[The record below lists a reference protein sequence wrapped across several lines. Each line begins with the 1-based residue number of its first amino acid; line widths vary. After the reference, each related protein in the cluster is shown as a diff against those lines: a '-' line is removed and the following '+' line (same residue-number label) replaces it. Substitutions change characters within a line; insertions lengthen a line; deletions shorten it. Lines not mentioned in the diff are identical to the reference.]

1 MIDEVFDIS
10 NFNIFSDD
18 ENYYFFR
25 TLEDVDIESIKN
37 KTITDENGNINR
49 LITDR
54 EFYGET
60 IFKKEDDLSLEQMVE
75 HIKMHYNQHTNCISF
90 SSNTN
95 VILDY
100 GRNVF
105 NDIYIMLKVPKSE
118 FGKNI
123 VNAGEYM
130 LEEINKRLDEYYN
143 NLDSNNNDDALT
155 KYYFDYINNSET
167 EEQLE
172 DIRNMITK
180 DYVDETNNIFING
193 LEKITDSIN
202 YGALNKKQNLL
213 KNKIYLKMD
222 IMSKYSQILKKISN
236 KFLVNTVGNAF
247 SSIEVIHYNDVVGNI
262 TEISPEIMDV
272 LSLIQQMKETPI
284 VKELKN
290 DIIRKINSGI
300 EFTHDF
306 NLKKYDINTFKNSL
320 NLEKI
325 YELTK
330 GNIKYGD
337 AINIY
342 TKAYALAKSRLRK
355 ERSLELLKEILN
367 DNKYDS
373 VIESMK
379 TNTYGIE
386 NEIINRLSN
395 KNSIKISESVNL
407 LVSPQERYLLDY
419 INQVDENKL
428 EDILRNPTKELQNL
442 IEDNYTDEYITENWF
457 ANSVID
463 LIDWSYYNVKENLSE
478 GQRELLI
485 NSLKENNFM
494 DIYNNLKEKKF
505 SDKDIANIILLKM
518 VRKDENVDIKDIVS
532 LDELEDFLGCNQIK
546 NTEIKLKTY
555 QREAIENIN
564 EAYKNHKFTSVI
576 LPTGTGKSYVALS
589 EMHYIEKEIS
599 KLEENKHAKILYLA
613 PNDYILSQLKR
624 IIVKNYRESYPFS
637 YSDEDVVKNAFP
649 NLSLY
654 TYQYLTNGTNSDEI
668 INSEYDLIVFDEL
681 HRTGAAEWQKNIE
694 KLLENQPAKVLG
706 ITATPER
713 DMDKRDMSEIFAKKY
728 GYTDDEILDEKHLS
742 YNMDLL
748 EAIERGIIHS
758 PNVVNCEY
766 SLIKDGSL
774 DELKLKIDDI
784 IDENLK
790 KEKRREYEKVRR
802 EISEADGID
811 KILKD
816 NLKQD
821 DKYIVF
827 IPITKN
833 KNGEYVN
840 AESGEEMTKT
850 QAQSMIRSYQNLMN
864 QLLFS
869 GEYLEKNKE
878 KLSSIYNKIN
888 ENKEL
893 SSDEITYLNE
903 EKESIL
909 LLTKL
914 HVNNMPNALQT
925 LSNDISSKI
934 IEYMNWE
941 VFADSKIAS
950 TLHKKLK
957 NDVETYNML
966 SDNSKKQNTRALSDF
981 NSSKSPK
988 KKFMFVMDMLNEG
1001 VHVEQIDGI
1010 IWFRTLNEDSRILFL
1025 QQLGRCISA
1034 IGEDNKERIPLVID
1048 LVNNTLKVNFLKSLE
1063 TEESDLK
1070 KIKYISNWIKH
1081 TNRIPD
1087 INSSNKE
1094 ELELAISLREI
1105 QFKYSKFTNDDK
1117 LELQTVK
1124 RKRIVNQIIRVGSE
1138 FDLWNYEF
1146 SIDSNSSEITNEK
1159 SHKDLLSK
1167 LGVNGILRNFYDLY
1181 KNVNKIN
1188 NIDINSILKEINEYL
1203 QNQKEKITSYATIMD
1218 RLRTT
1223 GGKIGYYLLDH
1234 KKEIIELS
1242 DKNAYAQTICNYFGW
1257 LNEKITIED
1266 VLKEINEYLRS
1277 RTTKIT
1283 NYTRIKDTL
1292 KTTGGQ
1298 IGNYLF
1304 AHKKEIIQLSKENKN
1319 AKEIC
1324 NYFNWQKEKI
1334 TIEDVLKEI
1343 NEYLKNQTE
1352 EITNCVTIKD
1362 RLKTT
1367 GGQIGN
1373 YLSRYKVEII
1383 ELSKE
1388 NNDANEI
1395 CNYFGWLKKKIT
1407 KEDVLK
1413 EINEYLKKQKE
1424 KITNYKRIKDRLKT
1438 TGGQIGNYLIFHK
1451 KEIIELSGKNNDAN
1465 EICNYFGWLKKKITK
1480 EDVLK
1485 EINEYLKKQKE
1496 KITNYKRIKDR
1507 LKTTGGQIGN
1517 YLIFHKK
1524 EIIELSGKNNDANE
1538 ICNYFGWLKK
1548 KITKE
1553 DVLKEINEYLR
1564 SRTTKI
1570 TNYTKIKD
1578 TLKTTGGQI
1587 GNYLVDHKDEIIELL
1602 DKNDDA
1608 QAICNYFNWLVKIE
1622 DILKEINKYLQS
1634 QIEKIINYTK
1644 IKDTLKTTGGQIGNY
1659 LVDHKDE
1666 IIELLD
1672 KNDDAQ
1678 AICNYFGWQKEK
1690 ITIED
1695 VLKEINEYLQNQK
1708 EKITN
1713 YAKIKEILETTRG
1726 QIGYYLSDHK
1736 DEIIN
1741 LAINGNSDALYIC
1754 NYFKSFQK
1762 ILYKKI
1768 DEIANAD
1775 SHFQNVVD
1783 NLEKGKE
1790 NIDGRKLH

>member
-105 NDIYIMLKVPKSE
+105 NDRYIMLKIPKSE

-143 NLDSNNNDDALT
+143 NLDSNNNDALT

-172 DIRNMITK
+172 DIRKMITK

-222 IMSKYSQILKKISN
+222 IMSKHSQILKKISN

-247 SSIEVIHYNDVVGNI
+247 SSLEVIHYNDVEGNI
-262 TEISPEIMDV
+262 TEISPEIMDA
-272 LSLIQQMKETPI
+272 LSLIQQMEETPI

-290 DIIRKINSGI
+290 DIIKKINSGI
-300 EFTHDF
+300 EFTRDF

-367 DNKYDS
+367 NDKYDS

-419 INQVDENKL
+419 INQVDKNKL
-428 EDILRNPTKELQNL
+428 EDILKNPTKELQNL

-494 DIYNNLKEKKF
+494 DIYNNLKEKNL
-505 SDKDIANIILLKM
+505 SDKDIANIILLQM
-518 VRKDENVDIKDIVS
+518 VRKDENVDIKDRVS

-599 KLEENKHAKILYLA
+599 KLEEKKHAKILYLA
-613 PNDYILSQLKR
+613 PNDYVLNQLKR

-668 INSEYDLIVFDEL
+668 INNEYDLIVFDEL
-681 HRTGAAEWQKNIE
+681 HRTGASEWQKNIE

-821 DKYIVF
+821 GKYIVF

-850 QAQSMIRSYQNLMN
+850 QTQSMIRSYQNLMN

-869 GEYLEKNKE
+869 GEYLEQNKE

-893 SSDEITYLNE
+893 SSDEIMYLNE

-941 VFADSKIAS
+941 VLDDSKIAS

-1025 QQLGRCISA
+1025 QQLGRCISV

-1105 QFKYSKFTNDDK
+1105 QFKYSKFTDDEK
-1117 LELQTVK
+1117 LESQTVK
-1124 RKRIVNQIIRVGSE
+1124 RKRIINQIIQVGSE

-1188 NIDINSILKEINEYL
+1188 NIDINSILKEINGYLRSQTTKITNYKKITDRLKTTGGQIGNYLHSHKKEIIELSEKNNDAKKICNYFGWLKTIEDALKEINEYL
-1203 QNQKEKITSYATIMD
+1203 QNQKEKIKNYRTIKD
-1218 RLRTT
+1218 ELKTT
-1223 GGKIGYYLLDH
+1223 GSQIGNYLIVH

-1242 DKNAYAQTICNYFGW
+1242 DKNAYAQAICNYFGW

-1266 VLKEINEYLRS
+1266 VLKEINEYLQ
-1277 RTTKIT
+1277 
-1283 NYTRIKDTL
+1283 N
-1292 KTTGGQ
+1292 
-1298 IGNYLF
+1298 
-1304 AHKKEIIQLSKENKN
+1304 
-1319 AKEIC
+1319 
-1324 NYFNWQKEKI
+1324 QKEKI
-1334 TIEDVLKEI
+1334 KSYRI
-1343 NEYLKNQTE
+1343 
-1352 EITNCVTIKD
+1352 IKD
-1362 RLKTT
+1362 
-1367 GGQIGN
+1367 
-1373 YLSRYKVEII
+1373 E
-1383 ELSKE
+1383 
-1388 NNDANEI
+1388 
-1395 CNYFGWLKKKIT
+1395 
-1407 KEDVLK
+1407 
-1413 EINEYLKKQKE
+1413 
-1424 KITNYKRIKDRLKT
+1424 LKT
-1438 TGGQIGNYLIFHK
+1438 TGGQIGNYLIVHK
-1451 KEIIELSGKNNDAN
+1451 KEIIELS
-1465 EICNYFGWLKKKITK
+1465 
-1480 EDVLK
+1480 
-1485 EINEYLKKQKE
+1485 
-1496 KITNYKRIKDR
+1496 
-1507 LKTTGGQIGN
+1507 
-1517 YLIFHKK
+1517 
-1524 EIIELSGKNNDANE
+1524 
-1538 ICNYFGWLKK
+1538 
-1548 KITKE
+1548 
-1553 DVLKEINEYLR
+1553 
-1564 SRTTKI
+1564 
-1570 TNYTKIKD
+1570 
-1578 TLKTTGGQI
+1578 
-1587 GNYLVDHKDEIIELL
+1587 
-1602 DKNDDA
+1602 DKNA
-1608 QAICNYFNWLVKIE
+1608 Y
-1622 DILKEINKYLQS
+1622 
-1634 QIEKIINYTK
+1634 
-1644 IKDTLKTTGGQIGNY
+1644 
-1659 LVDHKDE
+1659 
-1666 IIELLD
+1666 
-1672 KNDDAQ
+1672 AQ
-1678 AICNYFGWQKEK
+1678 AICNYFGWLNEK

-1708 EKITN
+1708 EKIKS
-1713 YAKIKEILETTRG
+1713 YRIIKDELKTTGG
-1726 QIGYYLSDHK
+1726 QIGNYLIVHKKEIIELSDKNAYAQAICNYFGWLNKKITIEDVLKEINEYLHNQTIKITNFGAIK
-1736 DEIIN
+1736 DELKTTGGQIGNYLIHYKVEIIGLAEEN
-1741 LAINGNSDALYIC
+1741 VNAKEICNYFGWLNKKITIEDVLKEINEYLQNQKEKITSYATIADRLKTTGGQIGIYLYGHKKEIIELAIIGNSDALYIC

-1762 ILYKKI
+1762 MLYKKI